1 MNLVTS
7 LVYSEEQQLLAD
19 TAAEF
24 LQAKSPV
31 AAQRRLRDAG
41 SDVAAGGAACGFDPA
56 LWREMVDMGWS
67 AIPFPEA
74 LGGLAFGVKG
84 LGAVFEQIGRNLS
97 ASPLLSSIVLGGSV
111 IELAGSEAQ
120 QAEWMAALIGGDKR
134 IALAVDET
142 PRHDPA
148 MIALRATRE
157 GDGYRLNGAKAFVAD
172 GIGADAFIV
181 AARTA
186 GQPGERAGISLF
198 IVAADAAGVQVSP
211 MKTLDARNHANLAL
225 HDVRVGAAALL
236 GTAGEGAG
244 ALEAALDRGRVCLA
258 AEILGATQS
267 LFDTTVEYLK
277 TRVQFDV
284 PIGSFQALQHRAAW
298 CYAHL
303 QLARSAVMAGL
314 AALDDPA
321 LDDAARASM
330 ASLAKWKAG
339 DAAHRISREA
349 VQMHGGMG
357 VTDELDVGLFLKR
370 IRVAQASLGDSD
382 FHVQRHAELT
392 PVEA

>member
-1 MNLVTS
+1 MS

-24 LQAKSPV
+24 LMAKSPV
-31 AAQRRLRDAG
+31 TAQRKLRDEGA
-41 SDVAAGGAACGFDPA
+41 SGGTADGFDAA

-67 AIPFPEA
+67 AIPFPEE
-74 LGGLAFGVKG
+74 LGGLAFGCKG

-148 MIALRATRE
+148 AVALRATRE
-157 GDGYRLNGAKAFVAD
+157 GDGYVLTGTKAFVAD
-172 GIGADAFIV
+172 GVGANAFVV
-181 AARTA
+181 AARTG
-186 GQPGERAGISLF
+186 GQPGERGGISLF
-198 IVAADAAGVQVSP
+198 IVAADAPGVQVSP
-211 MKTLDARNHANLAL
+211 MKTLDSRNHARLVLN
-225 HDVRVGAAALL
+225 DVRVGAAALL
-236 GTAGEGAG
+236 GAEGEGV
-244 ALEAALDRGRVCLA
+244 AALDA
-258 AEILGATQS
+258 
-267 LFDTTVEYLK
+267 
-277 TRVQFDV
+277 
-284 PIGSFQALQHRAAW
+284 
-298 CYAHL
+298 
-303 QLARSAVMAGL
+303 
-314 AALDDPA
+314 
-321 LDDAARASM
+321 AARARMASLAKWKAGDAAHRISREAVQM
-330 ASLAKWKAG
+330 HGGMGVTDELDVGLYLKRIRVAQASLAKWKAG

-370 IRVAQASLGDSD
+370 IRVAQACLGDGD
-382 FHVQRHAELT
+382 FHCQRYAD
-392 PVEA
+392 AGAGC

>member
-1 MNLVTS
+1 MS
-7 LVYSEEQQLLAD
+7 LVYSEEQRLLAD

-24 LQAKSPV
+24 LLARSPV
-31 AAQRRLRDAG
+31 TAQRRLRDE
-41 SDVAAGGAACGFDPA
+41 GAPEGFDDA
-56 LWREMVDMGWS
+56 LWKEMVDMGWS

-74 LGGLAFGVKG
+74 LGGLAFGCMG
-84 LGAVFEQIGRNLS
+84 LGAVFESIGRNLS
-97 ASPLLSSIVLGGSV
+97 ASPLLSSIVLGGTL

-120 QAEWMAALIGGDKR
+120 QAEWMPLLIAGDKR
-134 IALAVDET
+134 VALALDEK

-148 MIALRATRE
+148 ATALRAERQDNGWVLQ
-157 GDGYRLNGAKAFVAD
+157 GDKSFVAD
-172 GIGADAFIV
+172 GVGADAFIV
-181 AARTA
+181 VARSS
-186 GQPGERAGISLF
+186 GVPGERDGLSLF
-198 IVAADAAGVQVSP
+198 LVPADSSGLQVLP
-211 MKTLDARNHANLAL
+211 MQMIDSRNHAQLRL
-225 HDVRVGAAALL
+225 DGVRIDAAALI
-236 GTAGEGAG
+236 GQEGG
-244 ALEAALDRGRVCLA
+244 AWPALDAALDRGRACLA
-258 AEILGATQS
+258 AELLGMTQN

-303 QLARSAVMAGL
+303 HLARSAVMAGL
-314 AALDDPA
+314 AAMDDPK
-321 LDDAARASM
+321 LDAAGRARL

-370 IRVAQASLGDSD
+370 IRVAQAELGDAHFQCD
-382 FHVQRHAELT
+382 RYGEF
-392 PVEA
+392 VEAE

>member
-1 MNLVTS
+1 MS

-24 LQAKSPV
+24 LMAKSPV
-31 AAQRRLRDAG
+31 TAQRKLRDEGA
-41 SDVAAGGAACGFDPA
+41 SGGAADGFDAA

-67 AIPFPEA
+67 AIPFPEE
-74 LGGLAFGVKG
+74 LGGLAFGCKG
-84 LGAVFEQIGRNLS
+84 LGAVFEQIGRNLA
-97 ASPLLSSIVLGGSV
+97 ASPLLSSIVLGGAV
-111 IELAGSEAQ
+111 IEVAGSQAQ

-148 MIALRATRE
+148 AVALRATPA
-157 GDGYRLNGAKAFVAD
+157 GDGYLLTGTKAFVAD
-172 GIGADAFIV
+172 GVGADAFIV
-181 AARTA
+181 AARSS

-198 IVAADAAGVQVSP
+198 LVAADAAGVQVSP
-211 MKTLDARNHANLAL
+211 MKTMDSRNHAMLVLNEV
-225 HDVRVGAAALL
+225 HVGAAALL
-236 GTAGEGAG
+236 GGEGEGFA
-244 ALEAALDRGRVCLA
+244 ALDAALDRGRVCLA
-258 AEILGATQS
+258 AELLGATQS

-298 CYAHL
+298 CYAYL

-314 AALDDPA
+314 AAMDDPA
-321 LDDAARASM
+321 LDAAARARM
-330 ASLAKWKAG
+330 VSLAKWKAG

-349 VQMHGGMG
+349 VQLHGGMG
-357 VTDELDVGLFLKR
+357 VTDELDVGLYLKR
-370 IRVAQASLGDSD
+370 IRVAQASLGDGD
-382 FHVQRHAELT
+382 FHVQRYGELSL
-392 PVEA
+392 VED